1 MLANVMAHVAEALNS
16 ADTMPGHP
24 GVPTP
29 AALADGAEHMLTVL
43 RHCSTRAQALQAGP
57 TDPAR
62 ATAAR
67 GFQVARAHAAR
78 THRHLAHALDAAVAL
93 ECGPEDNGTGR
104 TPDVRED
111 ALGYQVLNSTA
122 LAHNALVAAWRQ
134 ITEIRAELPSPA
146 PRQAST
152 AAGPKRPVSAAP
164 AAAAGVVAQTG
175 GRRR

>member
-1 MLANVMAHVAEALNS
+1 MLANVMAHVAEALNG

-24 GVPTP
+24 GVPSP

-57 TDPAR
+57 ADHAR
-62 ATAAR
+62 TTAVR
-67 GFQVARAHAAR
+67 GFQAGRAHAAR
-78 THRHLAHALDAAVAL
+78 VNRHLAHALDAAVAL
-93 ECGPEDNGTGR
+93 EAGPEDNGTGR
-104 TPDVRED
+104 TTDVRED
-111 ALGYQVLNSTA
+111 ALGYQVLNSAA

-146 PRQAST
+146 QRQAST
-152 AAGPKRPVSAAP
+152 TARPRRPASAPP
-164 AAAAGVVAQTG
+164 AAVAGVVAQTG